1 MNRLKDKVA
10 IVTGGTQGIGLGI
23 AKCFIN
29 EGAKVV
35 ITSTTESKGAKAV
48 AELGENAIYVKQN
61 VAKEADWENVINQT
75 LDKFG
80 GLDIVVNNAGI
91 APQLVSIDKET
102 LEDWNKVISV
112 DLTGTFLGVKHG
124 MATMAKNGGGSIINI
139 SSIEGLIG
147 APTVG
152 PYNAAKGGVRLLT
165 KSAALDATTN
175 KYNVRVNSV
184 HPGYIDTDII
194 PEDQKA
200 MYGKLT
206 PMGHIGTPEDIGMLC
221 VYLASD
227 ESKFV
232 TGSEFVIDG
241 GVTAE

>member
-1 MNRLKDKVA
+1 MDRLKEKIA
-10 IVTGGTQGIGLGI
+10 IVTGGTQGIGKGI
-23 AKCFIN
+23 AKCFVN

-35 ITSTTESKGAKAV
+35 ITSPTEEKGKKA
-48 AELGENAIYVKQN
+48 ASELGKNVIYIKQDVSN
-61 VAKEADWENVINQT
+61 EDDWETVISQT
-75 LDKFG
+75 LSQFG

-102 LEDWNKVISV
+102 LEDWNKVINV

-206 PMGHIGTPEDIGMLC
+206 PMGHIGKPEDIGMLC

-241 GVTAE
+241 GVTAQ